1 MVSDTHLMDSRG
13 EGRWGECLSTA
24 SEVRCMCQALQDAT
38 SCDIQDTSVE

>member
-13 EGRWGECLSTA
+13 EGKWGECLWTV
-24 SEVRCMCQALQDAT
+24 SEVRCVCQVLQDAA